1 MILYL
6 DTSALLKI
14 YFEEDGSNVVE
25 EHLGRTDLVATSW
38 IAYVEARAAFARR
51 LSPVERRQARASLDN
66 DWPRYVKIDVTETL
80 LREAAVAAETYRLRA
95 YDAVHLASART
106 LRDRRRNPITFGSWD
121 RELDEAAA
129 RDGFVLLSRPR
140 GR

>member
-1 MILYL
+1 M
-6 DTSALLKI
+6 
-14 YFEEDGSNVVE
+14 
-25 EHLGRTDLVATSW
+25 SW

-51 LSPVERRQARASLDN
+51 LSPEERRQARVSLDN
-66 DWPRYVKIDVTETL
+66 DWLRYVKIDVTETL

-95 YDAVHLASART
+95 YDAVHLTSART
-106 LRDRRRNPITFGSWD
+106 LRDGRRDAITFGSWD

-140 GR
+140 GC